1 MLKIPDVTNKLLAKR
16 YRYAA
21 ANDSVLNVLG
31 TLVFGAIPTTLERNT
46 QRKKPT
52 CLVTATQWD
61 LSRAFSETNTTA
73 SYYVLR
79 LVVYIHNYSSK
90 WSCVFAPNFSGYPF
104 SWYVSLSF
112 LSHGY
117 EATSFLLPKQKHV
130 QETLKV
136 FSMVSRKTDPYTR

>member
-52 CLVTATQWD
+52 CLVTATQ
-61 LSRAFSETNTTA
+61 
-73 SYYVLR
+73 
-79 LVVYIHNYSSK
+79 
-90 WSCVFAPNFSGYPF
+90 
-104 SWYVSLSF
+104 
-112 LSHGY
+112 
-117 EATSFLLPKQKHV
+117 
-130 QETLKV
+130 
-136 FSMVSRKTDPYTR
+136 